1 MVSLLTYKWTNY
13 QNNNTYLCFVAVV
26 TKSKPGEK
34 TFRPNINQEISVEVP
49 VGALTRTDWTT
60 AQWKPD
66 LTDSMTDEITPF
78 SPLAVAISKWLFW
91 VSTNLDAAF
100 QRLKD
105 TDCSFCNERRDIY
118 RQYVFC
124 TRLIRA
130 GHASTWK
137 NVNLEQ
143 KKHLTSLS
151 NCPKL
156 LQKTSTTFEYLTW
169 TSSRWSSR
177 TSWWYF
183 LTPEYHQSQLR
194 ESLVLTASQI
204 GKVHNK
210 S

>member
-49 VGALTRTDWTT
+49 VGALTGTNWTS

-66 LTDSMTDEITPF
+66 LTDSTTDEITPF
-78 SPLAVAISKWLFW
+78 SPLAIAISKWLFW

-105 TDCSFCNERRDIY
+105 TDCSSVIFIDTKYFAHDLFALGTPQLERM
-118 RQYVFC
+118 
-124 TRLIRA
+124 
-130 GHASTWK
+130 STS
-137 NVNLEQ
+137 
-143 KKHLTSLS
+143 SLS
-151 NCPKL
+151 NCPK

>member
-34 TFRPNINQEISVEVP
+34 TFRPNINQEITVEVP
-49 VGALTRTDWTT
+49 VGALTGKNWTS

-130 GHASTWK
+130 GHASTLK
-137 NVNLEQ
+137 NVNFVIVE
-143 KKHLTSLS
+143 LS
-151 NCPKL
+151 QTQVKL
-156 LQKTSTTFEYLTW
+156 PDQLMVLPDSRIPSIAAQRKFSTY
-169 TSSRWSSR
+169 S
-177 TSWWYF
+177 
-183 LTPEYHQSQLR
+183 
-194 ESLVLTASQI
+194 
-204 GKVHNK
+204 
-210 S
+210 

>member
-34 TFRPNINQEISVEVP
+34 TFRPNINQEISVDVP
-49 VGALTRTDWTT
+49 VGALTGTDWTS

-105 TDCSFCNERRDIY
+105 TDCSSVIFIDSKYFAHDLFALGTPQLERM
-118 RQYVFC
+118 
-124 TRLIRA
+124 
-130 GHASTWK
+130 STS
-137 NVNLEQ
+137 
-143 KKHLTSLS
+143 SLS
-151 NCPKL
+151 NCPK

-183 LTPEYHQSQLR
+183 LTPEYHQSQLG

>member
-34 TFRPNINQEISVEVP
+34 TFRPNINQEISVDVP
-49 VGALTRTDWTT
+49 VGALTGTDWTS

-66 LTDSMTDEITPF
+66 LNDSMTDEITPF
-78 SPLAVAISKWLFW
+78 SPLAIAISKWLFW

-105 TDCSFCNERRDIY
+105 TDCSSVIFIDSKYFAHDLFALGTPQLERM
-118 RQYVFC
+118 
-124 TRLIRA
+124 
-130 GHASTWK
+130 STS
-137 NVNLEQ
+137 
-143 KKHLTSLS
+143 SLS
-151 NCPKL
+151 NCPK

>member
-34 TFRPNINQEISVEVP
+34 TFRPNINQEISVDVP
-49 VGALTRTDWTT
+49 VGALTGTDWTS

-137 NVNLEQ
+137 NVNFVIVKLSQ
-143 KKHLTSLS
+143 TPKNKHNIWILDLDIIQV
-151 NCPKL
+151 KL
-156 LQKTSTTFEYLTW
+156 PDQLMVLPDSRIPSIAAQRKFSTY
-169 TSSRWSSR
+169 S
-177 TSWWYF
+177 
-183 LTPEYHQSQLR
+183 
-194 ESLVLTASQI
+194 
-204 GKVHNK
+204 
-210 S
+210 